1 MKRKLFAAAL
11 VVMACACAA
20 VAQTPQTP
28 QDKEAT
34 RVATREHLRQVLA
47 ASGPKVGIAFRQ
59 SDKNPFNFVAVKR
72 DGLVNS
78 EALEIVIEVSD
89 QDTIHFRIYPHVKS
103 GYINLNKAKDSYG
116 LARTLLHMSN
126 TNFIYWGADETDD
139 VFAGYNFTLESGFP
153 DKAIEVVLYSI
164 APLDGYV
171 GQMRPFVDGGPTP

>member
-20 VAQTPQTP
+20 VAQTQTP
-28 QDKEAT
+28 QDKEAV
-34 RVATREHLRQVLA
+34 RVATRERLRQLLA
-47 ASGPKVGIAFRQ
+47 ASGPKVGIALRQ

-116 LARTLLHMSN
+116 LARTLLHMRN
-126 TNFIYWGADETDD
+126 TTF
-139 VFAGYNFTLESGFP
+139 
-153 DKAIEVVLYSI
+153 
-164 APLDGYV
+164 
-171 GQMRPFVDGGPTP
+171 